1 MSMSM
6 YANHRSAGLRAGIAA
21 LAAAAL
27 VAGCDSG
34 QPRFK
39 SIDVTGAEY
48 GKSLALTGHDGRART
63 LADFQGKLVVLTF
76 GFTHCP
82 DICPTTLA
90 DVAQALKSLGRDAER
105 VQVLFMT
112 VDPERDTP
120 ARLAKYVPAFDP
132 RFLGLHGDAEATQRA
147 AKDFRI
153 FYDKREGSSPD
164 SYSVDH
170 SAQIYVLDAKGRLR
184 LFVKH
189 ESIGADLAD
198 DLRTL
203 LRERAG

>member
-6 YANHRSAGLRAGIAA
+6 FAGHRSAGLRAGIAA
-21 LAAAAL
+21 MAAAAL
-27 VAGCDSG
+27 LAGCDGG

-82 DICPTTLA
+82 DVCPTTLA
-90 DVAQALKSLGRDAER
+90 DVAQALTSLGRDAER

-132 RFLGLHGDAEATQRA
+132 SFLGLYGDAAATQRV
-147 AKDFRI
+147 AKEFRI

-170 SAQIYVLDAKGRLR
+170 SAQLYVLDAKGRLR